1 MGLCGDSCVR
11 RGKLLGREPSNRE
24 GVGTGRILADREGLW
39 GGGQFSCRAMGKGQS
54 LGKGAGFGKKS
65 VADGGMA
72 SQVFLHPPLQ
82 SLRTTA
88 RSCAGYTPLPRRT
101 LRPSA
106 SRAAPTYPHPHTPT
120 TLHPAPYPLC
130 VTATPMHS
138 AASCGRR
145 WTRLLRS
152 SLCWRSAASVRASI
166 ALPCPRP
173 RVSLTRTCP
182 WTFPVHNQPKLCVSD
197 PKLCSS
203 PNAYPHPFV
212 FFLYYFVF

>member
-106 SRAAPTYPHPHTPT
+106 SRAAPTYPHPHTP
-120 TLHPAPYPLC
+120 HPNNPTSCP
-130 VTATPMHS
+130 VPPMRDSHS
-138 AASCGRR
+138 DA
-145 WTRLLRS
+145 
-152 SLCWRSAASVRASI
+152 
-166 ALPCPRP
+166 
-173 RVSLTRTCP
+173 
-182 WTFPVHNQPKLCVSD
+182 
-197 PKLCSS
+197 LCSILRKALDKIAEIKS
-203 PNAYPHPFV
+203 LLEERRIGTCFHCAAMSQTPCVPDSYLSLDIPCAQPTQT
-212 FFLYYFVF
+212 LCL